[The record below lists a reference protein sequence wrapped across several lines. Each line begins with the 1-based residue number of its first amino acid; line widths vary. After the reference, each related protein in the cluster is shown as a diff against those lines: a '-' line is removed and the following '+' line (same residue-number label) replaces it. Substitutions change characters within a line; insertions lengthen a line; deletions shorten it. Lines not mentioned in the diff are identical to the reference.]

1 MDGKTATGDGF
12 AVTSHSLDSTA
23 QMLEL
28 AYTTN
33 GTPQIAAIA
42 GEFLSAQIVGEEAA
56 ETQATETSGTIQIE
70 VPQNT
75 GLLRSG
81 SVTLSLAEDE
91 SVQCTISI
99 SQSGGGLTEGR
110 SSSTCTHAE
119 LKLAKI

>member
-1 MDGKTATGDGF
+1 MAGKTATGDGF

-99 SQSGGGLTEGR
+99 SQSGGGLT
-110 SSSTCTHAE
+110 
-119 LKLAKI
+119 